1 MRVLFTATLIGLAAG
16 GAGAG
21 QAQSGPISIHA
32 GRVLDGKGGSMRNAT
47 VIVDRGRILRIEPRR
62 IDNPTYSFPR
72 GTLLPGFVDVHV
84 HATAYV
90 NRAGR
95 MHTANDGDTPAQST
109 LSAAANAHRML
120 LAGFTTVASIGSAAD
135 GDLRDWIAAGDVP
148 GPRFLTS
155 LDPITNTS
163 LSPEQLRA
171 EVAARAAAG
180 ANLIKIF
187 ASKSIRDGGEQTMS
201 LPQLE
206 ALCGEARTRG
216 LPTLVHAHSAASMEA
231 AARAGC
237 HQIEHGVFAT
247 AEVLELMARMG
258 TYFSPQCSLIFR
270 NYLDNRQW
278 FQGVGNFTD
287 EGFAAMA
294 RAIPLAIEGIR
305 QAAAT
310 PGLKL
315 VYGTDAVA
323 GAHGRNAED
332 LVCRV
337 RQAGQRPMDVLVAA
351 TSTSAE
357 ALGLGRETGSLAP
370 GLAADLIVLDGN
382 PLDDIDV
389 VNRVVLVMKNG
400 QVARHDPTLA
410 GNRELR

>member
-1 MRVLFTATLIGLAAG
+1 MRVAFAVSIIGLA
-16 GAGAG
+16 GAAAVRADA
-21 QAQSGPISIHA
+21 QAGPISIHA
-32 GRVLDGKGGSMRNAT
+32 GRVLDGKGGMLRNAT
-47 VIVDRGRILRIEPRR
+47 VIVDRGRILRIEPRPTEK
-62 IDNPTYSFPR
+62 PTYSFPR
-72 GTLLPGFVDVHV
+72 GTLLPGLIDVHV

-90 NRAGR
+90 TRAGR
-95 MHTANDGDTPAQST
+95 MHVGGDGDTPAQST
-109 LSAAANAHRML
+109 LAAAANAHRML
-120 LAGFTTVASIGSAAD
+120 MAGFTTVASIGDDADAA
-135 GDLRDWIAAGDVP
+135 LRDWTNGGDLS
-148 GPRFLTS
+148 GPRILTS
-155 LDPITNTS
+155 LDPITDARLT
-163 LSPEQLRA
+163 PDQLRA
-171 EVAARAAAG
+171 EVARRVDVG
-180 ANLIKIF
+180 ADLIKIF

-216 LPTLVHAHSAASMEA
+216 VPSLVHAHSAASMEA

-237 HQIEHGVFAT
+237 HQIEHGIFAT
-247 AEVLELMARMG
+247 ADVLTLMARQG

-294 RAIPLAIEGIR
+294 RAIPLAIEGVR
-305 QAAAT
+305 MAAAT
-310 PGLKL
+310 PGLKM

-332 LVCRV
+332 LICRV

-357 ALGLGRETGSLAP
+357 ALGLGRETGSLVA

-382 PLDDIDV
+382 PLDDIEA
-389 VNRVVLVMKNG
+389 VNRVVFVMKNG
-400 QVARHDPTLA
+400 LTMRHDPTLA
-410 GNRELR
+410 GNRGLR